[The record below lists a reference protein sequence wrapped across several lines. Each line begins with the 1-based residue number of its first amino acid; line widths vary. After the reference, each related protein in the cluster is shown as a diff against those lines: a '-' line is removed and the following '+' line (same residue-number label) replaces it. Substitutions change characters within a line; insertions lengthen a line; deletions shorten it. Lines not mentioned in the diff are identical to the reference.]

1 MLSWFVER
9 DTDYC
14 VPTETQTYLPYQLDI
29 RPSQEF
35 SGPNAKS
42 KLTAL
47 EISATHEQRMQFLV
61 PHGGIIGPEEMETE
75 ATGFTLQEG
84 RLLHMSSSVDMENA
98 VTIGCAG
105 AILTH
110 LQRRRATDMIPGN
123 RTSDLFRINS
133 VRMFGLKDTM

>member
-1 MLSWFVER
+1 MR
-9 DTDYC
+9 NTDYC
-14 VPTETQTYLPYQLDI
+14 VPTEMQTYLPYQLDI

-35 SGPNAKS
+35 SGPSAKS

-47 EISATHEQRMQFLV
+47 KIFATHEQLMQFLV
-61 PHGGIIGPEEMETE
+61 PQGGIIGPEEMETE

-123 RTSDLFRINS
+123 RASDLLRINP